1 MKVKIV
7 DLESLNKYEME
18 RMIHSAIAA
27 YIGEKCRYC
36 GHVYESVEDIR
47 DRSVVYAGPAM
58 LACGVCFEAANPSGK
73 P

>member
-7 DLESLNKYEME
+7 DLESLNEYEKKQ
-18 RMIHSAIAA
+18 MIHSAIAA

-36 GHVYESVEDIR
+36 EHAYESVQDIR
-47 DRSVVYAGPAM
+47 DRRVVYAGPAM
-58 LACGVCFEAANPSGK
+58 LACEACFKAANHK